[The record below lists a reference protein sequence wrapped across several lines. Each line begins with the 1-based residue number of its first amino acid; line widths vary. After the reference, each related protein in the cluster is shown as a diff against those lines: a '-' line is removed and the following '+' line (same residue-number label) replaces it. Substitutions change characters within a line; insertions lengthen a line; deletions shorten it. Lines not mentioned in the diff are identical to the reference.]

1 MRGVWTGDED
11 VDDGSLQA
19 MFESCKARCMFLKSI
34 GLTGRSHL
42 VHTDVRRFL
51 SELNND
57 LEFLI
62 AGAQVANEAYI

>member
-1 MRGVWTGDED
+1 
-11 VDDGSLQA
+11 
-19 MFESCKARCMFLKSI
+19 MFVKSI

-42 VHTDVRRFL
+42 VHTDVLRFM

-62 AGAQVANEAYI
+62 AGAQVANEAHI